1 MVNKNRCAHCNR
13 IFKPDPRIK
22 EQSYCS
28 RSSCQRARKTRWQR
42 HKMKT
47 DPDYQANQKNAW
59 RSWRRRNRDYWRPYR
74 EKHPDY
80 CDRNR
85 LLQGK
90 RDEERRRRN
99 LAKMDALRAM
109 NSIETGTYYLLPS
122 HLSHLAK
129 MDALGPKFLIISTGS
144 KDSGEIL
151 QKRTRSTPSVG
162 SP

>member
-1 MVNKNRCAHCNR
+1 
-13 IFKPDPRIK
+13 
-22 EQSYCS
+22 
-28 RSSCQRARKTRWQR
+28 
-42 HKMKT
+42 MKT

-59 RSWRRRNRDYWRPYR
+59 RSWQQRNRDYWRPYR

-85 LLQGK
+85 LLQEK
-90 RDEERRRRN
+90 RDEERRKRN
-99 LAKMDALRAM
+99 LAKMDALKAL

-129 MDALGPKFLIISTGS
+129 MDALGPKFFIISTGS
-144 KDSGEIL
+144 KDSGQIL

-162 SP
+162 CP